1 MNRLFLFLLMTFVVI
16 GCNKDDEEPETQ
28 QTQNFA
34 PAVEQGLTALH
45 YDDFNTDAP
54 QMAPGTYEK
63 GARFTQTQ
71 LTSVAGGRLVKVQ
84 YYMVEKPTTAQLRVY
99 TSGSGA
105 DGPADLVYSENV
117 LPEMQRSSWNVHTL
131 SDSVFIDSEML
142 WITLRYQVSSQEKYL
157 GCDPGPAN
165 ANGDWIFEMAEQNWE
180 RFIDRTGTN
189 INWNIRGVIE
199 PE

>member
-1 MNRLFLFLLMTFVVI
+1 MNRLFLLLLVALVAI
-16 GCNKDDEEPETQ
+16 ACKKDDEEPETP

-34 PAVEQGLTALH
+34 PAVGQGLTALH

-54 QMAPGTYEK
+54 QMEPGTYEK

-71 LTSVAGGRLVKVQ
+71 LTSVSEGRLVQVQ

-99 TSGSGA
+99 KAGSGS

-117 LPEMQRSSWNVHTL
+117 LPEMQRNSWNVHTL
-131 SDSVFIDSEML
+131 SDSVFIDSETL

-157 GCDPGPAN
+157 GCDPGPAST
-165 ANGDWIFEMAEQNWE
+165 NGDWIFEMSEQNWE
-180 RFIDRTGTN
+180 RFVERTGTS